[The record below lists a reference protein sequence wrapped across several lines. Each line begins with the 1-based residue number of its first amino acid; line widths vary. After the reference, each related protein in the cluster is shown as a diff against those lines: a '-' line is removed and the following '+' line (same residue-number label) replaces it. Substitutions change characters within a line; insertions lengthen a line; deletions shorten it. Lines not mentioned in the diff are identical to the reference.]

1 MVCLQTTH
9 CAILLWSRL
18 FGQRFLVRPFTG
30 RDRVVRIDA
39 DVWTAPCVDA
49 DPVSCAHRIALAGEQ
64 ETRVVHDTLQ
74 LGEHITRDKILA
86 HHHDGIGLKAM
97 LLRLSR
103 QCQQRGAGKHRPD
116 RIHRS
121 YPRTDHRPQ
130 SSSASLHCSACRFS
144 SCARVFR

>member
-64 ETRVVHDTLQ
+64 ETRVVH
-74 LGEHITRDKILA
+74 HTR
-86 HHHDGIGLKAM
+86 
-97 LLRLSR
+97 RNSR
-103 QCQQRGAGKHRPD
+103 APSRRD
-116 RIHRS
+116 
-121 YPRTDHRPQ
+121 RPQ
-130 SSSASLHCSACRFS
+130 SDAPAPQPAMPTTRRRQTSTGPYSS
-144 SCARVFR
+144 